1 MQRHERHAI
10 SEQTGM
16 IDSALKGQ
24 GIQEE
29 VNIGTKGVSEFLEAS
44 KGFRSILQEFL
55 KTMHGDGLINQLNDL
70 LSTPTFIP
78 GGSGLI
84 LFNRRG

>member
-24 GIQEE
+24 GIQEG
-29 VNIGTKGVSEFLEAS
+29 VNTGTKGVSEFLEAS
-44 KGFRSILQEFL
+44 EGFCSILREFL